1 MKPMTKLKQLNDLT
15 LLDRFLFASVM
26 EDEEMLELA
35 LSIIMGEEVHLRQ
48 LNQVEKEFRT
58 MPWLRSVRLD
68 VYNVD
73 ENDRVYDAEVQ
84 ERNTGNLAKRSRFY
98 QALID
103 STLLPPGRDVGFNQ
117 LPESCLIMVTP
128 FDLWGHGKYRYTFKT
143 QCEEVPGLYLEDGT
157 TRIFL
162 NTRGTNDD
170 EVSPELVELLH
181 YMEKT
186 TDEAAKQCKSG
197 RVKKLHERV
206 HEVRAS
212 EEFGVKYMQAWE
224 EKMYER
230 LEGREEGLAEGH
242 ASGLAEGRELGRE
255 EGHASGLA
263 EGRAEGLEL
272 GEKRVSALTQNLL
285 GMKRYDDLERALSDS
300 EYRETLYR
308 EFGL

>member
-1 MKPMTKLKQLNDLT
+1 MRTPTKQLNNLT

-26 EDEEMLELA
+26 EDKRSLELA

-48 LNQVEKEFRT
+48 PNQVEKEFRT

-73 ENDRVYDAEVQ
+73 DKDRLYDAEVQ

-128 FDLWGHGKYRYTFKT
+128 FDLWGYGKYRYTFKT

-230 LEGREEGLAEGH
+230 LEGHEKGLAEGREEGR

-263 EGRAEGLEL
+263 EGLEL
-272 GEKRVSALTQNLL
+272 GEKRITALTQNLL
-285 GMKRYDDLERALSDS
+285 SMKRYDDLERALSDP
-300 EYRETLYR
+300 EYRETLCR

>member
-128 FDLWGHGKYRYTFKT
+128 FDLWGYGKYRY
-143 QCEEVPGLYLEDGT
+143 
-157 TRIFL
+157 
-162 NTRGTNDD
+162 
-170 EVSPELVELLH
+170 
-181 YMEKT
+181 
-186 TDEAAKQCKSG
+186 
-197 RVKKLHERV
+197 
-206 HEVRAS
+206 
-212 EEFGVKYMQAWE
+212 
-224 EKMYER
+224 KMCIR
-230 LEGREEGLAEGH
+230 DRRKVA
-242 ASGLAEGRELGRE
+242 
-255 EGHASGLA
+255 
-263 EGRAEGLEL
+263 
-272 GEKRVSALTQNLL
+272 
-285 GMKRYDDLERALSDS
+285 
-300 EYRETLYR
+300 
-308 EFGL
+308 

>member
-1 MKPMTKLKQLNDLT
+1 
-15 LLDRFLFASVM
+15 
-26 EDEEMLELA
+26 
-35 LSIIMGEEVHLRQ
+35 MGCS
-48 LNQVEKEFRT
+48 F
-58 MPWLRSVRLD
+58 
-68 VYNVD
+68 
-73 ENDRVYDAEVQ
+73 
-84 ERNTGNLAKRSRFY
+84 
-98 QALID
+98 
-103 STLLPPGRDVGFNQ
+103 
-117 LPESCLIMVTP
+117 
-128 FDLWGHGKYRYTFKT
+128 
-143 QCEEVPGLYLEDGT
+143 YLEDGT

-162 NTRGTNDD
+162 NIRGTNDS

-242 ASGLAEGRELGRE
+242 EKGLT
-255 EGHASGLA
+255 EGHEKGLA

-272 GEKRVSALTQNLL
+272 GEKRISALTQNLL
-285 GMKRYDDLERALSDS
+285 SMKRYDDLERALSDP

>member
-1 MKPMTKLKQLNDLT
+1 
-15 LLDRFLFASVM
+15 
-26 EDEEMLELA
+26 
-35 LSIIMGEEVHLRQ
+35 MGCS
-48 LNQVEKEFRT
+48 F
-58 MPWLRSVRLD
+58 
-68 VYNVD
+68 
-73 ENDRVYDAEVQ
+73 
-84 ERNTGNLAKRSRFY
+84 
-98 QALID
+98 
-103 STLLPPGRDVGFNQ
+103 
-117 LPESCLIMVTP
+117 
-128 FDLWGHGKYRYTFKT
+128 
-143 QCEEVPGLYLEDGT
+143 YLEDGT

-162 NTRGTNDD
+162 NIRGTNDS

-242 ASGLAEGRELGRE
+242 EKGLTEGREKGLAEGREEGR
-255 EGHASGLA
+255 ASGL
-263 EGRAEGLEL
+263 AEGLEL
-272 GEKRVSALTQNLL
+272 GEKRISALTQNLL
-285 GMKRYDDLERALSDS
+285 SMKRYDDLERALSDP
-300 EYRETLYR
+300 EYRETLCR

>member
-1 MKPMTKLKQLNDLT
+1 LGCS
-15 LLDRFLFASVM
+15 F
-26 EDEEMLELA
+26 
-35 LSIIMGEEVHLRQ
+35 
-48 LNQVEKEFRT
+48 
-58 MPWLRSVRLD
+58 
-68 VYNVD
+68 
-73 ENDRVYDAEVQ
+73 
-84 ERNTGNLAKRSRFY
+84 
-98 QALID
+98 
-103 STLLPPGRDVGFNQ
+103 
-117 LPESCLIMVTP
+117 
-128 FDLWGHGKYRYTFKT
+128 
-143 QCEEVPGLYLEDGT
+143 YLEDGT

-162 NTRGTNDD
+162 NIRGTNDS

-242 ASGLAEGRELGRE
+242 EKGLTEGHEKGLAEGR
-255 EGHASGLA
+255 ASGL
-263 EGRAEGLEL
+263 AEGLEL
-272 GEKRVSALTQNLL
+272 GEKRISALTQNLL
-285 GMKRYDDLERALSDS
+285 SMKRYDDLERALSDL

-308 EFGL
+308 EFEL

>member
-1 MKPMTKLKQLNDLT
+1 
-15 LLDRFLFASVM
+15 
-26 EDEEMLELA
+26 
-35 LSIIMGEEVHLRQ
+35 MGCS
-48 LNQVEKEFRT
+48 F
-58 MPWLRSVRLD
+58 
-68 VYNVD
+68 
-73 ENDRVYDAEVQ
+73 
-84 ERNTGNLAKRSRFY
+84 
-98 QALID
+98 
-103 STLLPPGRDVGFNQ
+103 
-117 LPESCLIMVTP
+117 
-128 FDLWGHGKYRYTFKT
+128 
-143 QCEEVPGLYLEDGT
+143 YLEDGT

-162 NTRGTNDD
+162 NIRGTNDS

-242 ASGLAEGRELGRE
+242 EKGLTEGHEKGLAEGR
-255 EGHASGLA
+255 ASGL
-263 EGRAEGLEL
+263 AEGLEL
-272 GEKRVSALTQNLL
+272 GEKRISALTQNLL
-285 GMKRYDDLERALSDS
+285 SMKRYDDLERALSDP
-300 EYRETLYR
+300 EYRETLCR

>member
-1 MKPMTKLKQLNDLT
+1 
-15 LLDRFLFASVM
+15 
-26 EDEEMLELA
+26 
-35 LSIIMGEEVHLRQ
+35 MGCS
-48 LNQVEKEFRT
+48 F
-58 MPWLRSVRLD
+58 
-68 VYNVD
+68 
-73 ENDRVYDAEVQ
+73 
-84 ERNTGNLAKRSRFY
+84 
-98 QALID
+98 
-103 STLLPPGRDVGFNQ
+103 
-117 LPESCLIMVTP
+117 
-128 FDLWGHGKYRYTFKT
+128 
-143 QCEEVPGLYLEDGT
+143 YLEDGT

-162 NTRGTNDD
+162 NIRGTNDS

-242 ASGLAEGRELGRE
+242 EKGLTEGHEKGLAEGR
-255 EGHASGLA
+255 ASGL
-263 EGRAEGLEL
+263 AEGLEL
-272 GEKRVSALTQNLL
+272 GEKRISALTQNLL
-285 GMKRYDDLERALSDS
+285 SMKRNDDLERALSDL

-308 EFGL
+308 EFEL

>member
-1 MKPMTKLKQLNDLT
+1 
-15 LLDRFLFASVM
+15 
-26 EDEEMLELA
+26 
-35 LSIIMGEEVHLRQ
+35 
-48 LNQVEKEFRT
+48 
-58 MPWLRSVRLD
+58 
-68 VYNVD
+68 
-73 ENDRVYDAEVQ
+73 
-84 ERNTGNLAKRSRFY
+84 
-98 QALID
+98 
-103 STLLPPGRDVGFNQ
+103 
-117 LPESCLIMVTP
+117 MVTP

-242 ASGLAEGRELGRE
+242 EKGLT
-255 EGHASGLA
+255 EGHEKGLA

-272 GEKRVSALTQNLL
+272 GEKRISALTQNLL
-285 GMKRYDDLERALSDS
+285 SMKRYDDLERALSDP

>member
-1 MKPMTKLKQLNDLT
+1 M
-15 LLDRFLFASVM
+15 
-26 EDEEMLELA
+26 
-35 LSIIMGEEVHLRQ
+35 
-48 LNQVEKEFRT
+48 
-58 MPWLRSVRLD
+58 
-68 VYNVD
+68 
-73 ENDRVYDAEVQ
+73 
-84 ERNTGNLAKRSRFY
+84 
-98 QALID
+98 
-103 STLLPPGRDVGFNQ
+103 
-117 LPESCLIMVTP
+117 
-128 FDLWGHGKYRYTFKT
+128 
-143 QCEEVPGLYLEDGT
+143 PGLYLEDGT

-242 ASGLAEGRELGRE
+242 EKGLT
-255 EGHASGLA
+255 EGHEKGLA

-272 GEKRVSALTQNLL
+272 GEKRISALTQNLL
-285 GMKRYDDLERALSDS
+285 SMKRYDDLERALSDP

>member
-1 MKPMTKLKQLNDLT
+1 
-15 LLDRFLFASVM
+15 
-26 EDEEMLELA
+26 
-35 LSIIMGEEVHLRQ
+35 
-48 LNQVEKEFRT
+48 

-242 ASGLAEGRELGRE
+242 EKGLTEGREKGLAEGREEGR
-255 EGHASGLA
+255 ASGL
-263 EGRAEGLEL
+263 AEGLEL
-272 GEKRVSALTQNLL
+272 GEKRITALTQNLL
-285 GMKRYDDLERALSDS
+285 SMKRYDDLERALSDP
-300 EYRETLYR
+300 EYRETLCR

>member
-1 MKPMTKLKQLNDLT
+1 
-15 LLDRFLFASVM
+15 
-26 EDEEMLELA
+26 
-35 LSIIMGEEVHLRQ
+35 
-48 LNQVEKEFRT
+48 
-58 MPWLRSVRLD
+58 
-68 VYNVD
+68 
-73 ENDRVYDAEVQ
+73 
-84 ERNTGNLAKRSRFY
+84 
-98 QALID
+98 
-103 STLLPPGRDVGFNQ
+103 
-117 LPESCLIMVTP
+117 
-128 FDLWGHGKYRYTFKT
+128 
-143 QCEEVPGLYLEDGT
+143 T

-206 HEVRAS
+206 HEVRVS

-242 ASGLAEGRELGRE
+242 ASGLAEGRELGREEGHANGLAEGRELGRE

>member
-1 MKPMTKLKQLNDLT
+1 MKSMAKRKRLNDLT

-26 EDEEMLELA
+26 EDEETLELA
-35 LSIIMGEEVHLRQ
+35 LSIIMGEEVRLRRP
-48 LNQVEKEFRT
+48 NQVEKEFRT

-68 VYNVD
+68 VYNMD
-73 ENDRVYDAEVQ
+73 EKDRVYDAEVQ

-103 STLLPPGRDVGFNQ
+103 STLLPPGKDVSFNQ

-128 FDLWGHGKYRYTFKT
+128 FDLWGYGKYRYTFKT
-143 QCEEVPGLYLEDGT
+143 QCEEVPGLCLEDGT

-181 YMEKT
+181 YMERT
-186 TDEAAKQCKSG
+186 TDEEAKQCKSG

-230 LEGREEGLAEGH
+230 LEGREEGLAEGREEGREE
-242 ASGLAEGRELGRE
+242 GLAEG
-255 EGHASGLA
+255 HANGL
-263 EGRAEGLEL
+263 AEGLEL
-272 GEKRVSALTQNLL
+272 GEKRISALAQNLL
-285 GMKRYDDLERALSDS
+285 ELKRYDDLERTLSDP
-300 EYRETLYR
+300 EYREALYR

>member
-1 MKPMTKLKQLNDLT
+1 M
-15 LLDRFLFASVM
+15 
-26 EDEEMLELA
+26 
-35 LSIIMGEEVHLRQ
+35 
-48 LNQVEKEFRT
+48 
-58 MPWLRSVRLD
+58 
-68 VYNVD
+68 
-73 ENDRVYDAEVQ
+73 
-84 ERNTGNLAKRSRFY
+84 
-98 QALID
+98 
-103 STLLPPGRDVGFNQ
+103 
-117 LPESCLIMVTP
+117 
-128 FDLWGHGKYRYTFKT
+128 
-143 QCEEVPGLYLEDGT
+143 
-157 TRIFL
+157 
-162 NTRGTNDD
+162 
-170 EVSPELVELLH
+170 ELLH

-242 ASGLAEGRELGRE
+242 EKGLT
-255 EGHASGLA
+255 EGHEKGLA

-272 GEKRVSALTQNLL
+272 GEKRISALTQNLL
-285 GMKRYDDLERALSDS
+285 SMKRYDDLERALSDP

>member
-1 MKPMTKLKQLNDLT
+1 
-15 LLDRFLFASVM
+15 
-26 EDEEMLELA
+26 
-35 LSIIMGEEVHLRQ
+35 MGCS
-48 LNQVEKEFRT
+48 F
-58 MPWLRSVRLD
+58 
-68 VYNVD
+68 
-73 ENDRVYDAEVQ
+73 
-84 ERNTGNLAKRSRFY
+84 
-98 QALID
+98 
-103 STLLPPGRDVGFNQ
+103 
-117 LPESCLIMVTP
+117 
-128 FDLWGHGKYRYTFKT
+128 
-143 QCEEVPGLYLEDGT
+143 YLEDGT

-162 NTRGTNDD
+162 NIRGTNDS

-242 ASGLAEGRELGRE
+242 EKGLTEGREKGLAEGR
-255 EGHASGLA
+255 ASGL
-263 EGRAEGLEL
+263 AEGLEL
-272 GEKRVSALTQNLL
+272 GEKRISALTQNLL
-285 GMKRYDDLERALSDS
+285 SMKRYDDLERALSDP
-300 EYRETLYR
+300 EYRETLCR

>member
-1 MKPMTKLKQLNDLT
+1 
-15 LLDRFLFASVM
+15 
-26 EDEEMLELA
+26 
-35 LSIIMGEEVHLRQ
+35 MGCS
-48 LNQVEKEFRT
+48 F
-58 MPWLRSVRLD
+58 
-68 VYNVD
+68 
-73 ENDRVYDAEVQ
+73 
-84 ERNTGNLAKRSRFY
+84 
-98 QALID
+98 
-103 STLLPPGRDVGFNQ
+103 
-117 LPESCLIMVTP
+117 
-128 FDLWGHGKYRYTFKT
+128 
-143 QCEEVPGLYLEDGT
+143 YLEDGT

-162 NTRGTNDD
+162 NIRGTNDS

-242 ASGLAEGRELGRE
+242 EKGLTEGHEKGLAEGR
-255 EGHASGLA
+255 ASGL
-263 EGRAEGLEL
+263 AEGLEL
-272 GEKRVSALTQNLL
+272 GEKRISALTQNLL
-285 GMKRYDDLERALSDS
+285 SMKRYDDLERALSDP

-308 EFGL
+308 EFEL

>member
-1 MKPMTKLKQLNDLT
+1 MKSMAKRKRLNDLT

-26 EDEEMLELA
+26 EDEETLELA
-35 LSIIMGEEVHLRQ
+35 LSIIMGEEVRLRRP
-48 LNQVEKEFRT
+48 NQVEKEFRT

-68 VYNVD
+68 VYNMD

-103 STLLPPGRDVGFNQ
+103 STLLPPGKDVSFNQ

-128 FDLWGHGKYRYTFKT
+128 FDLWGYGKYRYTFKT

-181 YMEKT
+181 YMERT

-230 LEGREEGLAEGH
+230 LEGREEGLAEGREEGREE
-242 ASGLAEGRELGRE
+242 GLAEG
-255 EGHASGLA
+255 HANGL
-263 EGRAEGLEL
+263 AEGLEL
-272 GEKRVSALTQNLL
+272 GEKRISALAQNLL
-285 GMKRYDDLERALSDS
+285 ELKRYDDLERTLSDP
-300 EYRETLYR
+300 EYREALYR